1 MPPVQE
7 RLPLAGDGI
16 ALARNDCVFW
26 RMPTMKIRVLGLL
39 ALLASGFAAAQSPPP
54 PPADGAPD
62 NAQREARHAAMLA
75 SCDADI
81 KSFCADQQG
90 RAVMHCLR
98 NNSAQLSSSCKSALP
113 KGHPPAGAPVAP
125 ST

>member
-1 MPPVQE
+1 
-7 RLPLAGDGI
+7 
-16 ALARNDCVFW
+16 
-26 RMPTMKIRVLGLL
+26 MKITVLGLM
-39 ALLASGFAAAQSPPP
+39 AILASGFAAAQTPPA
-54 PPADGAPD
+54 PADGAPD
-62 NAQREARHAAMLA
+62 NAQREARHAAIMA

-98 NNSAQLSSSCKSALP
+98 NNSAQLSSACKSALP
-113 KGHPPAGAPVAP
+113 KGRPPAGGPVAP